1 MKTKIESINEIAKEY
16 HLRVNSATSSYLE
29 NNNADHEYLE
39 QHRKVVEALTTLLDN
54 YVKSYESKYQ
64 FESKL
69 LWFTDN
75 NKTETK

>member
-1 MKTKIESINEIAKEY
+1 MPNENKNEVQN
-16 HLRVNSATSSYLE
+16 LDATNLE

-69 LWFTDN
+69 LWFTEN